1 MLSCS
6 VRISEASGSWCSCST
21 IRLTSGLV
29 TLIEA
34 SYSEDEVSFKASH
47 AHRDTKEVALYFSV
61 NVWPV
66 TADVRTSL
74 IARSSGSNNS
84 AISGNVLRKYVQ
96 RCRRPNDNDNDN
108 TEGAEVLCMRMF
120 GIAQNMV
127 GLIQNN
133 RKQWK
138 TVLTTGGEALGE
150 VHITRGIFQGDSLS
164 SPLFSLMQALT
175 LVLRK
180 VKAGYDPGD
189 GKGMI
194 NHLLFMDDLKKPYG
208 KNENQVDSLV
218 PSVRIVAE
226 DMPMEFGIPKC
237 AILLMKRGKV
247 FQSEEIMLPG
257 NNKMRSLN
265 VYENENYN
273 YLGVLEADDVKHS
286 KMKDSIQK
294 EYFRTVKTIL
304 NSIREIR

>member
-1 MLSCS
+1 M
-6 VRISEASGSWCSCST
+6 
-21 IRLTSGLV
+21 
-29 TLIEA
+29 
-34 SYSEDEVSFKASH
+34 
-47 AHRDTKEVALYFSV
+47 
-61 NVWPV
+61 
-66 TADVRTSL
+66 RTSL

-96 RCRRPNDNDNDN
+96 RCLRPNHNDNDN
-108 TEGAEVLCMRMF
+108 TEGAEILCMWIF

-133 RKQWK
+133 IKQWK

-150 VHITRGIFQGDSLS
+150 VHIRRGIFQGDSLS
-164 SPLFSLMQALT
+164 SLLFVISLIRALT

-180 VKAGYDPGD
+180 VKFGYDPGD

-237 AILLMKRGKV
+237 AILLIKRGKV

-257 NNKMRSLN
+257 NKKMRSLN
-265 VYENENYN
+265 VDENENYK
-273 YLGVLEADDVKHS
+273 YLGVLEADDIKHS
-286 KMKDSIQK
+286 KMKERIQK

>member
-1 MLSCS
+1 
-6 VRISEASGSWCSCST
+6 
-21 IRLTSGLV
+21 
-29 TLIEA
+29 
-34 SYSEDEVSFKASH
+34 
-47 AHRDTKEVALYFSV
+47 
-61 NVWPV
+61 
-66 TADVRTSL
+66 
-74 IARSSGSNNS
+74 
-84 AISGNVLRKYVQ
+84 
-96 RCRRPNDNDNDN
+96 
-108 TEGAEVLCMRMF
+108 
-120 GIAQNMV
+120 MV

-133 RKQWK
+133 IKQWK
-138 TVLTTGGEALGE
+138 TVLTAVGEALGE
-150 VHITRGIFQGDSLS
+150 VHIRRGIFQGDSLS
-164 SPLFSLMQALT
+164 CLLFVISLIRALT

-226 DMPMEFGIPKC
+226 DMSTEFGIPKC

-257 NNKMRSLN
+257 NKKMRSLN
-265 VYENENYN
+265 VDENENYK
-273 YLGVLEADDVKHS
+273 YLRVLEADDVKHS
-286 KMKDSIQK
+286 EMKDRIQK